1 MKPNIPEK
9 SQHLEQIGVTY
20 KRIACQAD
28 HPRVYYNLNNDGYV
42 VCLYCNK
49 MFVATESTDFK
60 NEGVY
65 VHTDE

>member
-9 SQHLEQIGVTY
+9 YKTLDQVPTTY

-28 HPRVYYNLNNDGYV
+28 HPRVYYNLNSDGYV
-42 VCLYCNK
+42 VCLYCNTL
-49 MFVATESTDFK
+49 FVANESPDFK

-65 VHTDE
+65 IHTDE

>member
-9 SQHLEQIGVTY
+9 YKTLDQVPTTY

-28 HPRVYYNLNNDGYV
+28 HPRVYYNLNSDGYV
-42 VCLYCNK
+42 VCLYCNTL
-49 MFVATESTDFK
+49 FVANESTDIK

-65 VHTDE
+65 IHTDE